1 MAYTTES
8 FIKKAAALH
17 NGKYDYSKVKYINSK
32 TKVCI
37 ICPEHGEFWQRPDI
51 HLSTNGCKNCF
62 NDEKIENNKNKFVE
76 KFINVW
82 GDNYSFDKLKYVSM
96 NSPGII
102 TCKIHGDFEIEELR
116 YSFEHTPCP
125 ICYKEEK
132 SYERNIKYLNRLK
145 ELYDDK
151 YIWLTTDFGDYYTD
165 YVKFVCPIHG
175 EVKQT
180 LCTLLNDDDS
190 DNFAC
195 PKCKK
200 ERSNEKLSYTLEE
213 ALNKAKNLEWCKD
226 YDFSSI
232 KEWKGVKEYYTF
244 RCKKHNEYF
253 EQTFDVIFNA
263 KYNGCQSCKKE
274 RREENFVPF
283 HTSLS
288 FAERAKE
295 VHGDRY
301 GYDKV
306 DYVKYNRKVCITCPI
321 HGDFWQTP
329 NSHLRGTGCPKCK
342 NSVLETNVRILLEK
356 NNIEYIP
363 EKSVRDLTNEMTGDK
378 PQRVDFYLPK
388 HNLCIEC
395 QGEQHFLPV
404 PFGKMSEDKSKKQ
417 FDKNVI
423 MDEFKYNSLVKYE
436 YDIIYFFK
444 FRYLNTN
451 RGRWYEDKKCFY
463 DEESLLEYIKN
474 KDYDAIKRNWYNQEK
489 YILYKNNRKPKTEW
503 NKETCYQ
510 EALKYKTRTEFA
522 RGSKTAYNYA
532 RINDWVKDYIWFE
545 VIHNKWTYD
554 ECYKE
559 ALKYKKKSDFQNGS
573 GGAYHRAIREKW
585 MKDYHWFK
593 KRVGNRKWTYEKCYE
608 EALKYKN
615 RKDFMNGC
623 SGACV
628 AAEKHKWMKDYH
640 WFIPLVNKWTHDKVY
655 EEAKKYDRIQD
666 FRKKSNGAFEYA
678 ERHNL
683 LKTFMWFNKK

>member
-1 MAYTTES
+1 MAYTTKS
-8 FIKKAAALH
+8 FIEKAAALH
-17 NGKYDYSKVKYINSK
+17 NGKYDYSKVEYINAK

-37 ICPEHGEFWQRPDI
+37 ICPEHGEFWQRPDV

-132 SYERNIKYLNRLK
+132 AYERNIKYLNRLK
-145 ELYDDK
+145 ELYGDK
-151 YIWLTTDFGDYYTD
+151 YIWLTTDFGNYYTD
-165 YVKFVCPIHG
+165 YVKFVCSIHG

-180 LCTLLNDDDS
+180 LYTLLNDDDS

-200 ERSNEKLSYTLEE
+200 ERCNEKLSYTLEE

-226 YDFSSI
+226 YDFSTI

-253 EQTFDVIFNA
+253 EQTFDQIFNA

-283 HTSLS
+283 HTLLS

-306 DYVKYNRKVCITCPI
+306 DYVKYNRKICITCPI

-329 NSHLRGTGCPKCK
+329 NSHLNGSGCPKCK
-342 NSVLETNVRILLEK
+342 NSVLETKVRILLEK

-388 HNLCIEC
+388 HNICIEC
-395 QGEQHFLPV
+395 QGEQHFSPV

-423 MDEFKYNSLVKYE
+423 MDEFKYNSLVNQE

-532 RINDWVKDYIWFE
+532 RINDWVKDYTWFE

-559 ALKYKKKSDFQNGS
+559 ALKYQYKSDFKKENAS
-573 GGAYHRAIREKW
+573 AYNISLKKKW
-585 MKDYHWFK
+585 MKDYHWL
-593 KRVGNRKWTYEKCYE
+593 KRCMPICKWTYEKCYE

-615 RKDFMNGC
+615 SRDFKKEC
-623 SGACV
+623 SV
-628 AAEKHKWMKDYH
+628 AYVVAQKHKWIKDYH
-640 WFIPLVNKWTHDKVY
+640 WFTPLVNKWTHNKVY
-655 EEAKKYDRIQD
+655 EEAKKYNRIQD

-678 ERHNL
+678 QRHNL